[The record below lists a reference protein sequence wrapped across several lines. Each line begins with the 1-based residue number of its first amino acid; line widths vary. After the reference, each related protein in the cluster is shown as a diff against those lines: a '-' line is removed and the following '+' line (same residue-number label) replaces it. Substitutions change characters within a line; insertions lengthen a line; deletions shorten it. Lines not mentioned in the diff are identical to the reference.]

1 MQRLRHAPRPALSGK
16 ADESL
21 AAQIVD
27 AAVNLVRSDDADV
40 AEPGARALA
49 VAAPF
54 AGDAAVSPFLL
65 AAHPEERVRRH
76 AVSLW
81 LAADTPPGIIGRLTR
96 DESPGVRAAV
106 AHEAE
111 RAAAAVPGEAEAIGA
126 LADDPTTPCAMPTPI
141 GVARRDPRPA
151 GLQQARVHVP
161 AGSIGQI
168 TDDRARLKCLG

>member
-1 MQRLRHAPRPALSGK
+1 MRPGARGK

-21 AAQIVD
+21 AGEIVD

-65 AAHPEERVRRH
+65 AAHPEEHVRRH
-76 AVSLW
+76 AISLW
-81 LAADTPPGIIGRLTR
+81 LAAGTPPGIIGRLSQ
-96 DESPGVRAAV
+96 DESPGVRTAV

-111 RAAAAVPGEAEAIGA
+111 RAAAAAPGK
-126 LADDPTTPCAMPTPI
+126 
-141 GVARRDPRPA
+141 PR
-151 GLQQARVHVP
+151 
-161 AGSIGQI
+161 
-168 TDDRARLKCLG
+168 